1 MPRLKKWFVGTELLP
16 TVMVQNT
23 HISSEVDLQ
32 HHSLTSR
39 KTTQQPT
46 GSPTSCNKSA
56 NMSPSDRAA
65 QIASH
70 LNHPKGLLAGQ
81 TAVITGSGQ
90 GIGAE
95 CARLFANEGAKV
107 IVCDVDSSKSD
118 AVANSINK
126 TLGATRAL
134 SVPGDVMDKS
144 YFDVLVKKAAEFGDG
159 KIHIIVNNAGYT
171 WDGVIHKMSDKQFDT
186 ILQLHA
192 GAPFRLVRT
201 AAPYFR
207 VKDGEPRCIINI
219 SSTSGT
225 HGNAGQANYSIGKA
239 GVTGLTKTI
248 AKEWGPQF
256 GVRCNTVTF
265 GHIETRLTAA
275 KEEGAFI
282 VTPDGERVALGIP
295 GKQLA
300 GRKGGDNAP
309 KFPDIPLGRPGS
321 ATEAASAVLAVV
333 SPLFSYVNGQT
344 IEVTGGRNI

>member
-1 MPRLKKWFVGTELLP
+1 MSVF
-16 TVMVQNT
+16 
-23 HISSEVDLQ
+23 LQ
-32 HHSLTSR
+32 LHHNQSN
-39 KTTQQPT
+39 KTTNQT
-46 GSPTSCNKSA
+46 TMSPT
-56 NMSPSDRAA
+56 DRAA

-70 LNHPKGLLAGQ
+70 LNHPKGLLSDQLAI
-81 TAVITGSGQ
+81 ITGSGQ

-107 IVCDVDSSKSD
+107 VVCDVDSSKSE
-118 AVANSINK
+118 ATANLINK
-126 TLGATRAL
+126 THGSTRAI
-134 SVPGDVMDKS
+134 SVPGDVMDQK
-144 YFDVLVKKAAEFGDG
+144 YFEVLVKKAAEFGGG
-159 KIHIIVNNAGYT
+159 KINIIVNNAGYT

-192 GAPFRLVRT
+192 GAPFRLIRQ

-207 VKDGEPRCIINI
+207 VKDGQPRCIVNI

-256 GVRCNTVTF
+256 GVRCNTIAF

-275 KEEGAFI
+275 KEDGAFV

-295 GKQLA
+295 TKQMA
-300 GRKGGDNAP
+300 ERKGSDP
-309 KFPDIPLGRPGS
+309 KAAFKDIPLGRPGS

>member
-1 MPRLKKWFVGTELLP
+1 M
-16 TVMVQNT
+16 
-23 HISSEVDLQ
+23 
-32 HHSLTSR
+32 
-39 KTTQQPT
+39 
-46 GSPTSCNKSA
+46 SPT
-56 NMSPSDRAA
+56 DRIA
-65 QIASH
+65 QVASH
-70 LNHPKGLLAGQ
+70 LNHPQGLLTNQLAI
-81 TAVITGSGQ
+81 ITGSGQ

-107 IVCDVDSSKSD
+107 VVCDVDSSKSD
-118 AVANSINK
+118 AVAAQINK
-126 TLGATRAL
+126 THNSKRAI
-134 SVPGDVMDKS
+134 SVPGDVLDPN
-144 YFDVLVKKAAEFGDG
+144 YFEVLVKKAAEFGEG
-159 KIHIIVNNAGYT
+159 KINIIVNNAGYT

-186 ILQLHA
+186 IMALHT

-207 VKDGEPRCIINI
+207 VKDGQPRCIINI

-256 GVRCNTVTF
+256 GVRCNTIAF

-282 VTPDGERVALGIP
+282 VTADGERVALGIP
-295 GKQLA
+295 GKQMA
-300 GRKGGDNAP
+300 ERKGSDPNA
-309 KFPDIPLGRPGS
+309 KFKDIPLGRPGS
-321 ATEAASAVLAVV
+321 PTEAASAVLAVV